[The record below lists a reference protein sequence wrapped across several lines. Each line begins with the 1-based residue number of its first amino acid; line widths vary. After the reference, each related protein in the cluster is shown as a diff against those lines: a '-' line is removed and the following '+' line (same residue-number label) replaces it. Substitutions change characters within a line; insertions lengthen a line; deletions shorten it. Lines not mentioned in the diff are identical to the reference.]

1 MRKAAAAEQYPCEN
15 ECSERKVTMK
25 KGSKS
30 KSIRKQI
37 MLGYSR
43 IILMVFLLVA
53 LVLVSL
59 FLIRKDYLAVS
70 RSQDNRASTQTA
82 LAKHHEWIQLFSE
95 SLQEGT
101 TFQGS
106 LDHNT
111 CVLGQWMAGTR
122 AEDLADTQIARAL
135 DEIKSP
141 HEQMHTYASDI
152 LQLAQTDQDA
162 AYSRFLTQVKPLVTE
177 VISGLETISNQYQAI
192 AVHTSE
198 QLEQLIMI
206 VLVVCLIGAL
216 LGFVIAGFYGNRS
229 AKQISGPITAV
240 ADWTERL
247 AMGATK
253 IDFDS
258 SLLENNQDNEIG
270 AMIRA
275 FEKMVDSVQENV
287 RVVQRLADGDMTVF
301 VNIRSDEDSLGNNL
315 YHLVQSNDFLL
326 AKIIKI
332 GLSVAQSSRQIADA
346 SQVLADTAMQQTA
359 AAQQVTDSM
368 EETRGLVRQNAE
380 EMERATRISQSI
392 RQNVQESNEKMSQLV
407 QSVEDISKSSQK
419 IANVIK
425 LIDDIAFQTNILAL
439 NAAVEAARA
448 GEAGKGFAVV
458 ADEVR
463 MLALKSADAANESK
477 DLIEAT
483 VRASAEGSRTSVEA
497 FETFQHIVSD
507 LDQITEVISGMSDS
521 SERQESAIANIHVQ
535 IARIQES
542 ITSNA
547 AVSEEA
553 VATSHE
559 MKDDAK
565 LLEDEMKQFNLRQRQ
580 LGRAY
585 IPPEKEGDKDF
596 IREANEN
603 YQKSVQGGQL

>member
-1 MRKAAAAEQYPCEN
+1 MQKR
-15 ECSERKVTMK
+15 
-25 KGSKS
+25 S

-43 IILMVFLLVA
+43 IILVVFLLVA
-53 LVLVSL
+53 LLLASLV
-59 FLIRKDYLAVS
+59 LIRKDYLAVS
-70 RSQDNRASTQTA
+70 RNQDNRASTQTA
-82 LAKHHEWIQLFSE
+82 LAKHYEWIELLSE

-106 LDHNT
+106 LDYNT
-111 CVLGQWMAGTR
+111 CVLGKWMANVNK
-122 AEDLADTQIARAL
+122 ADLADPLIARSL
-135 DEIKSP
+135 ESVKTP
-141 HEQMHTYASDI
+141 HEQMHTYASEI
-152 LQLAQTDQDA
+152 LTLAQTDQDA
-162 AYSRFLTQVKPLVTE
+162 AYDRFLTQIKPLVNE
-177 VISGLETISNQYQAI
+177 VISGLETISGQYQTISVQA
-192 AVHTSE
+192 AGR
-198 QLEQLIMI
+198 LDQLIFIMLI
-206 VLVVCLIGAL
+206 VCLVGAL
-216 LGFVIAGFYGNRS
+216 LGLGIAAFYGNRS
-229 AKQISGPITAV
+229 ARQISGPITAV

-247 AMGATK
+247 SMGATT
-253 IDFDS
+253 IEFDPK
-258 SLLENNQDNEIG
+258 LLENNQENEIG

-275 FEKMVDSVQENV
+275 FQKMVESVQENV

-301 VNIRSDEDSLGNNL
+301 VNIRSDEDSLGTNL
-315 YHLVQSNDFLL
+315 YHLVQSNDFML

-332 GLSVAQSSRQIADA
+332 GLSVAESSRQIAGA

-359 AAQQVTDSM
+359 AAQQVNDSM
-368 EETRGLVRQNAE
+368 EETRKLVHQNAL
-380 EMERATRISQSI
+380 EMERATQISESI

-407 QSVEDISKSSQK
+407 KSVDDISKSSQK

-463 MLALKSADAANESK
+463 MLALKSADAAQESK
-477 DLIEAT
+477 NLIEAT
-483 VRASAEGSRTSVEA
+483 VQASDDGSRTSVEA
-497 FETFQHIVSD
+497 FDTFQRIVTD
-507 LDQITEVISGMSDS
+507 LDQITKVISGMSDS
-521 SERQESAIANIHVQ
+521 SEKQENAIANIHVQ
-535 IARIQES
+535 LERIQQS

-580 LGRAY
+580 LGKAY

-603 YQKSVQGGQL
+603 YKKALQGGKA

>member
-1 MRKAAAAEQYPCEN
+1 
-15 ECSERKVTMK
+15 MK

-463 MLALKSADAANESK
+463 NLAAKSAEAAQNTSG
-477 DLIEAT
+477 LISRSIEDIETGTQSTNSA
-483 VRASAEGSRTSVEA
+483 VASMEDIDGCIQSIKTLMDEISAASVQQAEMISLVENGIREISSV
-497 FETFQHIVSD
+497 
-507 LDQITEVISGMSDS
+507 
-521 SERQESAIANIHVQ
+521 VQ
-535 IARIQES
+535 
-542 ITSNA
+542 SNSTAAEKSA
-547 AVSEEA
+547 AVSMELSTQA
-553 VATSHE
+553 RTLNALISR
-559 MKDDAK
+559 
-565 LLEDEMKQFNLRQRQ
+565 FR
-580 LGRAY
+580 
-585 IPPEKEGDKDF
+585 I
-596 IREANEN
+596 
-603 YQKSVQGGQL
+603 S

>member
-1 MRKAAAAEQYPCEN
+1 
-15 ECSERKVTMK
+15 MK
-25 KGSKS
+25 KGNKS
-30 KSIRKQI
+30 KSLQKQI

-43 IILMVFLLVA
+43 IILVVFLLIA
-53 LVLVSL
+53 LVLASL
-59 FLIRKDYLAVS
+59 FLIRRDYLAVS
-70 RSQDNRASTQTA
+70 RNQDNRASTLTA
-82 LAKHHEWIQLFSE
+82 LAKHHEWIELLSE
-95 SLQEGT
+95 SLQEGS

-111 CVLGQWMAGTR
+111 CVLGQWMAGVSG
-122 AEDLADTQIARAL
+122 ADLADPQIAHAL
-135 DEIKSP
+135 DKIKIP
-141 HEQMHTYASDI
+141 HEQMHSYASEI
-152 LQLAQTDQDA
+152 LQLAKTDQDA
-162 AYSRFLTQVKPLVTE
+162 AYSRFLTQVKPLVSD
-177 VISGLETISNQYQAI
+177 VISGLETISSQYQSIAI
-192 AVHTSE
+192 DASAD
-198 QLEQLIMI
+198 LEQMI
-206 VLVVCLIGAL
+206 LTMLVVCLVGAL
-216 LGFVIAGFYGNRS
+216 LGFAIAGFYGRRS
-229 AKQISGPITAV
+229 AKQISGPVTAV

-247 AMGATK
+247 SMGATK
-253 IDFDS
+253 IDFDPR
-258 SLLENNQDNEIG
+258 LLEENQDNEIG

-275 FEKMVDSVQENV
+275 FEKMVESVQENV
-287 RVVQRLADGDMTVF
+287 RVVQRLAEGDMTVF

-332 GLSVAQSSRQIADA
+332 GLSVAESSRQIADA
-346 SQVLADTAMQQTA
+346 SQILADTAMQQTA

-380 EMERATRISQSI
+380 EMERATQISQII

-407 QSVEDISKSSQK
+407 KSVEDISKSSQK

-483 VRASAEGSRTSVEA
+483 VRASADGSRISVEA
-497 FETFQHIVSD
+497 FETFQNIVND
-507 LDQITEVISGMSDS
+507 LDQITDVISGMSDS
-521 SERQESAIANIHVQ
+521 SERQENAIANIHVQ

-585 IPPEKEGDKDF
+585 IPPEKEGDKEF
-596 IREANEN
+596 IREANAN
-603 YQKSVQGGQL
+603 YQKALQGGQI

>member
-425 LIDDIAFQTNILAL
+425 LIDDILAVL
-439 NAAVEAARA
+439 
-448 GEAGKGFAVV
+448 
-458 ADEVR
+458 
-463 MLALKSADAANESK
+463 S
-477 DLIEAT
+477 
-483 VRASAEGSRTSVEA
+483 
-497 FETFQHIVSD
+497 Q
-507 LDQITEVISGMSDS
+507 
-521 SERQESAIANIHVQ
+521 
-535 IARIQES
+535 
-542 ITSNA
+542 
-547 AVSEEA
+547 
-553 VATSHE
+553 
-559 MKDDAK
+559 
-565 LLEDEMKQFNLRQRQ
+565 
-580 LGRAY
+580 
-585 IPPEKEGDKDF
+585 P
-596 IREANEN
+596 
-603 YQKSVQGGQL
+603 